1 MDEKLYNK
9 IIDISKDYEELKK
22 KYYNFIQENIEA
34 FNKNQNSK
42 EMIFNTIKKIDRWF
56 SKIFKTLPNRFC
68 FVEYVNIFHGG
79 VRSDLI
85 RFEKN
90 FKKFLLKSLTVQQ
103 QIDSILKEKM
113 EVIEKEYKKLLKEFN
128 AFVENHY
135 GYFNE
140 DNKRIIENIPELQ
153 NTIEENIA
161 MNL

>member
-1 MDEKLYNK
+1 
-9 IIDISKDYEELKK
+9 
-22 KYYNFIQENIEA
+22 
-34 FNKNQNSK
+34 
-42 EMIFNTIKKIDRWF
+42 
-56 SKIFKTLPNRFC
+56 
-68 FVEYVNIFHGG
+68 
-79 VRSDLI
+79 
-85 RFEKN
+85 
-90 FKKFLLKSLTVQQ
+90 
-103 QIDSILKEKM
+103 M